1 MRRFE
6 HLNSPLIAAG
16 TGISKRILLGAASR
30 VKSQSATV
38 FWYQLLTANAHNDRG
53 HVSPTMA
60 REFGV
65 RESKWYSN
73 LALEWI
79 LTIEYRWSICLA
91 DLDRPKVL

>member
-1 MRRFE
+1 
-6 HLNSPLIAAG
+6 L
-16 TGISKRILLGAASR
+16 K
-30 VKSQSATV
+30 
-38 FWYQLLTANAHNDRG
+38 ANAHNDRG
-53 HVSPTMA
+53 RVSSTMA

-91 DLDRPKVL
+91 DLDSPKVL